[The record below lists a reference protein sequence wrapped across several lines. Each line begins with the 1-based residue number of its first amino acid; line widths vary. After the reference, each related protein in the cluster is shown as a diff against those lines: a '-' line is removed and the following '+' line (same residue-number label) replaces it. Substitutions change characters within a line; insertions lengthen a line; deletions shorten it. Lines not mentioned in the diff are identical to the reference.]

1 MVAVS
6 KSRKVTIIFAD
17 FGMKTDFFS
26 LFSRFFIKLNPSG
39 RSSVD

>member
-17 FGMKTDFFS
+17 FGMKKRIFFS
-26 LFSRFFIKLNPSG
+26 LFLIFLQVEPLWAH
-39 RSSVD
+39 